1 MSGSFAT
8 MSTLVNVHNSN
19 LQANSAKKFG
29 SFVCAHSAFVEK
41 KRKEREK
48 KEASW
53 KVLKETTSDF
63 QAT

>member
-41 KRKEREK
+41 KKERKERKKKRAEK
-48 KEASW
+48 C
-53 KVLKETTSDF
+53 
-63 QAT
+63 

>member
-41 KRKEREK
+41 KKKGKREK
-48 KEASW
+48 RSE
-53 KVLKETTSDF
+53 LKSAERNN
-63 QAT
+63 

>member
-48 KEASW
+48 KEAS
-53 KVLKETTSDF
+53 
-63 QAT
+63 